1 MLKGGD
7 QLKDNFDYSALG
19 ERIRKVRKEKHFT
32 QEQLAEACNLSAAHI
47 GHIER
52 GTRALSIESLITI
65 SKVLNISTDYLLLDI
80 SNFSDRKLSSIFNA
94 IDNINDD
101 KYNRL
106 YSIMKILA
114 ENIDKL

>member
-1 MLKGGD
+1 MKIE
-7 QLKDNFDYSALG
+7 FDYSALG
-19 ERIRKVRKEKHFT
+19 ERIRKARKEKNLT
-32 QEQLAEACNLSAAHI
+32 QEQLAEACDLSTAHI

-65 SKVLNISTDYLLLDI
+65 SEALNISTDYLLLDV
-80 SNFSDRKLSSIFNA
+80 SNSTDRKLSSILNA
-94 IDNINDD
+94 IDNVNND

-106 YSIMKILA
+106 YSVIKILA

>member
-1 MLKGGD
+1 MKND
-7 QLKDNFDYSALG
+7 FDYTSLG
-19 ERIRKVRKEKHFT
+19 ERIRKVRKQKNLT
-32 QEQLAEACNLSAAHI
+32 QEQLAEACDLSTAHI

-65 SKVLNISTDYLLLDI
+65 SKVLDVSTDYLLLDV
-80 SNFSDRKLSSIFNA
+80 SNSAGRNLSGILNA
-94 IDNINDD
+94 IENVNDD

-106 YSIMKILA
+106 YSVIKILA